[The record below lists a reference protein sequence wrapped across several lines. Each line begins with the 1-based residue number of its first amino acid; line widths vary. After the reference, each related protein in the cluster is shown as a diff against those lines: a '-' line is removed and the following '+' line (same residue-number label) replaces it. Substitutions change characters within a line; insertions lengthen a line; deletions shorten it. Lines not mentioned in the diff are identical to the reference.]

1 MLQIIEQTDQE
12 KFDMYNKLS
21 KKELIIMLIEA
32 NKHLSRPVIEE
43 RQKTYG
49 DVCSCNPANGG
60 SGVCGCTIA
69 NNPIRTAPVNIA
81 HLDQRMFTNL
91 TYSTCKNCN
100 KLVQD
105 GEWHN
110 CRENLNANY
119 TSK

>member
-32 NKHLSRPVIEE
+32 NRHLSRKPYAVVEE

-60 SGVCGCTIA
+60 NGVFGCVIA
-69 NNPIRTAPVNIA
+69 NNPIRSHNYEY
-81 HLDQRMFTNL
+81 FTNL
-91 TYSTCKNCN
+91 TSTFNTCHCGRGERLMGESYCKQCLDNNPLLC
-100 KLVQD
+100 
-105 GEWHN
+105 
-110 CRENLNANY
+110 
-119 TSK
+119 T